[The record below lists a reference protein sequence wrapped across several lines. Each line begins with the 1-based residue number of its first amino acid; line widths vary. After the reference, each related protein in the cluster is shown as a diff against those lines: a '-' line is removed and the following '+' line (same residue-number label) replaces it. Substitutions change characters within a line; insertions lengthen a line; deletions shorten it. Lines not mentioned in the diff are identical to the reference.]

1 MAGEL
6 APDVSHD
13 AGGLAM
19 SIGIRPAFLHEALEI
34 PDADRGK
41 EQAPD
46 ACSSSSKDDA
56 WLSLRE
62 FRLSPQTR
70 AGHGIV
76 AGDKAD
82 PACAAFD
89 MLRTKLMQT
98 LRQNGWRSV
107 AITSPMPRCGKSLVA
122 VNLAL
127 SLAELEDTR
136 TILLDL
142 DLRNPGLASLLE
154 MDASPSMEF
163 FLRGEYDIA
172 DALRLYGRNLA
183 VGANLWPAR
192 LASEILQG
200 EAAAKA
206 LKTMV
211 QDLRADVV
219 LYDMTS
225 MLTHDDVLAFLP
237 NVDCVILVAAAEQST
252 FAEIDACE
260 RMLAERTNV
269 LGVVLNKCRHGPAY

>member
-1 MAGEL
+1 
-6 APDVSHD
+6 
-13 AGGLAM
+13 M
-19 SIGIRPAFLHEALEI
+19 SMDMRSAFHHEAFKI
-34 PDADRGK
+34 HNADRVVA
-41 EQAPD
+41 QAPE
-46 ACSSSSKDDA
+46 ALSSLSKDNS

-70 AGHGIV
+70 ANRGIV
-76 AGDKAD
+76 AGNKSD
-82 PACAAFD
+82 PACVAFD
-89 MLRTKLMQT
+89 LLRTKVMQT
-98 LRQNGWRSV
+98 LKQNGWRSV

-136 TILLDL
+136 TVLLDM
-142 DLRNPGLASLLE
+142 DLRNPGLAKLLE

-163 FLRGEYDIA
+163 FLRGECDVA
-172 DALRLYGRNLA
+172 DVLRLCGRNLA
-183 VGANLWPAR
+183 VGANLWSAR

-200 EAAAKA
+200 EAAASA
-206 LKTMV
+206 LKAMV
-211 QDLRADVV
+211 QDLSADVV

-237 NVDCVILVAAAEQST
+237 NVDCAILVAAAEQST

-269 LGVVLNKCRHGPAY
+269 LGVVLNRCRHGAIY

>member
-1 MAGEL
+1 
-6 APDVSHD
+6 
-13 AGGLAM
+13 M

-34 PDADRGK
+34 RNSDRGR

-46 ACSSSSKDDA
+46 ARSSFTKDNA
-56 WLSLRE
+56 WPSLKE

-70 AGHGIV
+70 AAHGIV
-76 AGDKAD
+76 AGNKSD

-89 MLRTKLMQT
+89 LLRTKLMQT
-98 LRQNGWRSV
+98 LKQNGWRSV

-136 TILLDL
+136 TVLLDL
-142 DLRNPGLASLLE
+142 DLRNPGLATLLE

-163 FLRGEYDIA
+163 FLRGEYDVA
-172 DALRLYGRNLA
+172 DALRLCGKNLA
-183 VGANLWPAR
+183 IGANLWPAR

-211 QDLRADVV
+211 QDLSADVV

>member
-1 MAGEL
+1 
-6 APDVSHD
+6 
-13 AGGLAM
+13 M
-19 SIGIRPAFLHEALEI
+19 SIDIRSAFQHEGFKI
-34 PDADRGK
+34 HNADRILA
-41 EQAPD
+41 QAPD
-46 ACSSSSKDDA
+46 TRSSLAKDNA
-56 WLSLRE
+56 WLSLKE
-62 FRLSPQTR
+62 FRLSQQTR
-70 AGHGIV
+70 TSRGIV
-76 AGDKAD
+76 AGDKSD

-89 MLRTKLMQT
+89 LLRTKVMQT
-98 LRQNGWRSV
+98 LKQNGWRSV

-136 TILLDL
+136 TVLLDM

-163 FLRGEYDIA
+163 FLRGECDVT
-172 DALRLYGRNLA
+172 DALRLCGKGLA
-183 VGANLWPAR
+183 IGANLWPAR

-206 LKTMV
+206 LKSMV
-211 QDLRADVV
+211 QELSADVV

-237 NVDCVILVAAAEQST
+237 NVDCAILVAAAEQST

-269 LGVVLNKCRHGPAY
+269 LGVVLNKCRHGAVY